1 MDKVMKIKHFTIIML
16 AAATL
21 VSCGTAKKAK
31 APVQKPVQT
40 YVQPGSDLLGKKNV
54 LRAWAMGISDSE
66 MTARK
71 KAMAAASADLA
82 QMLQKAINTT
92 IEDYTVSLTEG
103 EVAKS
108 KQFLSE
114 KTKIVSNQ
122 VLTGV
127 VPIFDQWEG
136 KDAEG
141 MYRNYIVL
149 ELAGSD
155 YIKKLVEEMNK
166 NNMSGVKI
174 DEKLLN
180 ELFLKAINSGIESR

>member
-1 MDKVMKIKHFTIIML
+1 MKIRNLLLILL
-16 AAATL
+16 ASAAM
-21 VSCGTAKKAK
+21 VSCGTARKAK
-31 APVQKPVQT
+31 TAPVQKPVQT
-40 YVQPGSDLLGKKNV
+40 YVQPGSELLGKKNV

-71 KAMAAASADLA
+71 KAVAAASADLA
-82 QMLQKAINTT
+82 QMLQKAVRTT
-92 IEDYTVSLTEG
+92 IEDYCVSLTEG

-114 KTKIVSNQ
+114 KTEIVSNQ

-149 ELAGSD
+149 ELVGSD
-155 YIKKLVEEMNK
+155 YIKKLVDEMGK
-166 NNMSGVKI
+166 NNTSGVKI
-174 DEKLLN
+174 DEALLN
-180 ELFLKAINSGIESR
+180 ELFLKAINAGNESK